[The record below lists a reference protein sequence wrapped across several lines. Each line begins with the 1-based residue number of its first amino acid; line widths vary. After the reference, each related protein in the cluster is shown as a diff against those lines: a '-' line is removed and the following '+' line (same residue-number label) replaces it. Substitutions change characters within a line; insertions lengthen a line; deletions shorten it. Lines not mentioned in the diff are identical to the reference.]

1 MDMGS
6 QLLSV
11 APVVLVGGLATVV
24 MLVDALVRDSTRW
37 TFWMSLAGLIGSAI
51 AGLATLSASGTV
63 FNGMLAAGGT
73 AALFDTLLS
82 MAGILTLLA
91 ARPYLRREGQE
102 YDEFYTLLLFALA
115 GAMLLVHAAHLVI
128 FFLGIELM
136 SVAFYVLAGYFR
148 RQTRSVE
155 AALKYFLLGA
165 FATGFLLYGIAM
177 VYGSSGALAYAAIQ
191 EQLRHGSALPT
202 LLLIGIGLLVV
213 GVGFKIAI
221 VPFHQW
227 VPDVYQ
233 GAPTVV
239 TAFMSTVGKA
249 AVVIALVPLF
259 RALQPAVETKLQLAV
274 ATLAAATILLG
285 NITAVVQSNI
295 KRMLAYSSIAHAG
308 YLLMGLVAQND
319 RGWAGMLF
327 YAAAYLFMQLGA
339 FVVVASVETNN
350 EERLEISEY
359 AGLSRRHPVLAA
371 LMAIFLFSLT
381 GLPPFAGFFGKY
393 YLFTAAIEAGYT
405 WLAVIAVVGT
415 MISAYFYLGVL
426 VAMYFREPHER
437 LVPALGGTATLTVW
451 LSSLAVLAL
460 GIFPSTLLQLLERF
474 L

>member
-1 MDMGS
+1 MGFV
-6 QLLSV
+6 QEMLAV
-11 APVVLVGGLATVV
+11 APVVLIGILATGV
-24 MLVDALVRDSTRW
+24 MLLDALIRQSTRIS
-37 TFWMSLAGLIGSAI
+37 FWVSLVGLVATAI
-51 AGLATLSASGTV
+51 AGIATLPASGTV
-63 FNGMLAAGGT
+63 FAGMLRAGKI
-73 AALFDTLLS
+73 AALFDILLS
-82 MAGILTLLA
+82 LAGILTILA
-91 ARPYLRREGQE
+91 ARPYLQREGRE

-115 GAMLLVHAAHLVI
+115 GAIILAHAAHLLV

-136 SVAFYVLAGYFR
+136 SVCFYVLAGYFR
-148 RQTRSVE
+148 TQLRSVE

-177 VYGSSGALAYAAIQ
+177 VYGSSGALGYDAIAA
-191 EQLRHGSALPT
+191 QLQRGSSLPT
-202 LLLIGIGLLVV
+202 LLLIGVGLLLV
-213 GVGFKIAI
+213 GIGFKIAI

-259 RALQPAVETKLQLAV
+259 QALQPATGAKLQLAV
-274 ATLAAATILLG
+274 AVLSAATIILG
-285 NITAVVQSNI
+285 NVAAVVQSNI

-308 YLLMGLVAQND
+308 YLLMGLVAQSE

-339 FVVVASVETNN
+339 FVVVAIVEREN
-350 EERLEISEY
+350 EQHLEISDY

-405 WLAVIAVVGT
+405 WLTVIAVLGT
-415 MISAYFYLGVL
+415 MVSAYFYLGVL
-426 VAMYFREPHER
+426 VAMYFREPHEA
-437 LVPALGGTATLTVW
+437 LAPARAAMATLTLW
-451 LSSLAVLAL
+451 ISTAAILAM
-460 GIFPSTLLQLLERF
+460 GIFPGALLHLLESF

>member
-1 MDMGS
+1 MDWAA
-6 QLLSV
+6 QLV
-11 APVVLVGGLATVV
+11 AVLPLVLIGLTAVLVMLLDALIRQSTTLSFWVSILGLLATAAAGAATLSFSGTVFSG
-24 MLVDALVRDSTRW
+24 MLVAGGVAAVFDIL
-37 TFWMSLAGLIGSAI
+37 MSLAG
-51 AGLATLSASGTV
+51 V
-63 FNGMLAAGGT
+63 
-73 AALFDTLLS
+73 
-82 MAGILTLLA
+82 LTLLA
-91 ARPYLRREGQE
+91 ARPYLQREGRE
-102 YDEFYTLLLFALA
+102 YDEFYALLLFAVA
-115 GAMLLVHAAHLVI
+115 GAIILAHAAHLLV

-136 SVAFYVLAGYFR
+136 SVSFYVLAGYFR
-148 RQTRSVE
+148 TQLRSVE

-177 VYGSSGALAYAAIQ
+177 VYGSSGALGYESIRAHLQ
-191 EQLRHGSALPT
+191 QGTALPT
-202 LLLIGIGLLVV
+202 LLLIGVGLLLI
-213 GVGFKIAI
+213 GIGFKLAI

-227 VPDVYQ
+227 APDVYQ

-259 RALQPAVETKLQLAV
+259 QTLQPAVGTKLQIAIAV
-274 ATLAAATILLG
+274 LSAVTILLG
-285 NITAVVQSNI
+285 NIVAVVQSNI

-308 YLLMGLVAQND
+308 YLLMGLVAQSE

-339 FVVVASVETNN
+339 FVVVAIVEREN
-350 EERLEISEY
+350 EQRLELNDY

-405 WLAVIAVVGT
+405 WLTIVAVVGT

-426 VAMYFREPHER
+426 VAMYFREPHEAPE
-437 LVPALGGTATLTVW
+437 PAHSGTAAVTLW
-451 LSSLAVLAL
+451 LSTVAVLAL
-460 GIFPSTLLQLLERF
+460 GIFPSTFLQLLER
-474 L
+474 LL

>member
-1 MDMGS
+1 MDGVS
-6 QLLSV
+6 QLYAA
-11 APVVLVGGLATVV
+11 APVIVIGLLAPSVMLLDALIRQSSSVSFWVSLVGLLAVI
-24 MLVDALVRDSTRW
+24 A
-37 TFWMSLAGLIGSAI
+37 AGVL
-51 AGLATLSASGTV
+51 TLPASGTV
-63 FNGMLAAGGT
+63 FSSMLSVGGT
-73 AALFDTLLS
+73 AALFDVLLAA
-82 MAGILTLLA
+82 AGVLTLLA
-91 ARPYLRREGQE
+91 ARPYLQREGRE
-102 YDEFYTLLLFALA
+102 YDEFYALLLFALA
-115 GAMLLVHAAHLVI
+115 GAIILAHAAHLLV

-136 SVAFYVLAGYFR
+136 SVSFYALAGYFR
-148 RQTRSVE
+148 THLRSVE

-177 VYGSSGALAYAAIQ
+177 VYGSSGALSYEAVRAHLQ
-191 EQLRHGSALPT
+191 QGTALPT
-202 LLLIGIGLLVV
+202 LLLIGVGLLIV
-213 GVGFKIAI
+213 GIGFKIAI

-249 AVVIALVPLF
+249 AVIVALVPLF
-259 RALQPAVETKLQLAV
+259 QALQPAVGAKLQAALAI
-274 ATLAAATILLG
+274 LSAATILFG
-285 NITAVVQSNI
+285 NIVAVVQSNI

-308 YLLMGLVAQND
+308 YLLMGLVAQSE

-339 FVVVASVETNN
+339 FVVVAIVEREN
-350 EERLEISEY
+350 EHRLELANY
-359 AGLSRRHPVLAA
+359 AGLSRQHPVLAA
-371 LMAIFLFSLT
+371 LMAVFLFSLT

-405 WLAVIAVVGT
+405 WLAVVAVVGT

-426 VAMYFREPHER
+426 VAMYFREPREAA
-437 LVPALGGTATLTVW
+437 VPIQAGTATASLW
-451 LSSLAVLAL
+451 LSTAAVLAL
-460 GIFPSTLLQLLERF
+460 GIFPSSLLQLLERF

>member
-1 MDMGS
+1 MEVVS
-6 QLLSV
+6 QLYAA
-11 APVVLVGGLATVV
+11 APVVLIGLLAPSVMLLDALIRQSSRISFWTSLGGL
-24 MLVDALVRDSTRW
+24 
-37 TFWMSLAGLIGSAI
+37 LAVAGTGL
-51 AGLATLSASGTV
+51 LTLPASGKV
-63 FNGMLAAGGT
+63 FRGMLQTGGT
-73 AALFDTLLS
+73 AALFDTLLAI
-82 MAGILTLLA
+82 AGILTLLA
-91 ARPYLRREGQE
+91 ARPYLQREGRE

-115 GAMLLVHAAHLVI
+115 GAIIVAHAAHLLV

-136 SVAFYVLAGYFR
+136 SVAFYALAGYFR
-148 RQTRSVE
+148 TQLRSVE

-177 VYGSSGALAYAAIQ
+177 VYGSSGALGYETIQ
-191 EQLRHGSALPT
+191 AQLQHGTALPT
-202 LLLIGIGLLVV
+202 LLLIGTGLLVV
-213 GVGFKIAI
+213 GIGFKIAI

-249 AVVIALVPLF
+249 AVIVALVPLF
-259 RALQPAVETKLQLAV
+259 QALQPAIGTKLQAALAV
-274 ATLAAATILLG
+274 LSAATILLG
-285 NITAVVQSNI
+285 NIIAVVQSNI

-308 YLLMGLVAQND
+308 YLLMGLVAQSE

-339 FVVVASVETNN
+339 FIVVAIVEREN
-350 EERLEISEY
+350 EQRLELSDY
-359 AGLSRRHPVLAA
+359 AGLSRQHPVLAA
-371 LMAIFLFSLT
+371 LMAVLLFSLT

-405 WLAVIAVVGT
+405 WLAIVAVIGT

-426 VAMYFREPHER
+426 VAMYFREPREA
-437 LVPALGGTATLTVW
+437 LVPVHGGTATASLW
-451 LSSLAVLAL
+451 LSTAVVLAL
-460 GIFPSTLLQLLERF
+460 GIFPSSLLQLLERF

>member
-1 MDMGS
+1 MDIERE
-6 QLLSV
+6 LFSV
-11 APVVLVGGLATVV
+11 APVVLAGVLATVL
-24 MLVDALVRDSTRW
+24 MLVDALVRHSTRCV
-37 TFWMSLAGLIGSAI
+37 FWMSLFGLAVSAV
-51 AGLATLSASGTV
+51 AGLATLSVSGTA
-63 FNGMLAAGGT
+63 FSGMLIAGGT
-73 AALFDTLLS
+73 AALFDIVLATT
-82 MAGILTLLA
+82 GILTLLA
-91 ARPYLRREGQE
+91 ARPYLQREDQE

-115 GAMLLVHAAHLVI
+115 GAMILVHAAHLVT

-148 RQTRSVE
+148 RQIRSVE

-177 VYGSSGALAYAAIQ
+177 VYGSSGTLSYAAIH
-191 EQLRHGSALPT
+191 EQLQRGSALPT
-202 LLLIGIGLLVV
+202 LLLIGIGLLLV

-259 RALQPAVETKLQLAV
+259 RALQPAVEPKLQLAV
-274 ATLAAATILLG
+274 AVLAAATILFG
-285 NITAVVQSNI
+285 NIVAVVQSNI

-308 YLLMGLVAQND
+308 YLLMGLVAQTD

-339 FVVVASVETNN
+339 FIVVAMVEAHN
-350 EERLEISEY
+350 EQRLEIGDY

-405 WLAVIAVVGT
+405 WLAVVAVVGT
-415 MISAYFYLGVL
+415 MVSAYFYLGVL
-426 VAMYFREPHER
+426 VAMYFREPHES
-437 LVPALGGTATLTVW
+437 LVPVLGGTAALTVW
-451 LSSLAVLAL
+451 VSSLAVLAL
-460 GIFPSTLLQLLERF
+460 GLFPSTLLELLEGF

>member
-1 MDMGS
+1 MEVVS
-6 QLLSV
+6 QLYAA
-11 APVVLVGGLATVV
+11 APVVLIGLLAPSV
-24 MLVDALVRDSTRW
+24 MLLDALIRQSSRIS
-37 TFWMSLAGLIGSAI
+37 FWISLVGLLAVAGT
-51 AGLATLSASGTV
+51 GLLTLPASGTV
-63 FNGMLAAGGT
+63 FRSMLQVGGT
-73 AALFDTLLS
+73 AALFDTLLAI
-82 MAGILTLLA
+82 AGILTLLA
-91 ARPYLRREGQE
+91 ARPYLQREGRE

-115 GAMLLVHAAHLVI
+115 GAIIVAHAAHLLV

-136 SVAFYVLAGYFR
+136 SVAFYALAGYFR
-148 RQTRSVE
+148 TQLRSVE

-177 VYGSSGALAYAAIQ
+177 VYGSSGALGYETIQ
-191 EQLRHGSALPT
+191 AQLQRGTALPT
-202 LLLIGIGLLVV
+202 LLLIGTGLLVV
-213 GVGFKIAI
+213 GIGFKIAI

-249 AVVIALVPLF
+249 AVIVALVPLF
-259 RALQPAVETKLQLAV
+259 QALQPAIGTKLQTALAV
-274 ATLAAATILLG
+274 LSAATILLG
-285 NITAVVQSNI
+285 NIIAVVQSNI

-308 YLLMGLVAQND
+308 YLLMGLVAQSE

-339 FVVVASVETNN
+339 FIVVAIVEREN
-350 EERLEISEY
+350 EQRLELSDY
-359 AGLSRRHPVLAA
+359 AGLSRQHPVLAA
-371 LMAIFLFSLT
+371 LMAVLLFSLT

-393 YLFTAAIEAGYT
+393 YLFMAAIEAGYT
-405 WLAVIAVVGT
+405 WLAIVAVIGT

-426 VAMYFREPHER
+426 VAMYFREPREA
-437 LVPALGGTATLTVW
+437 LVPVHGGTATASLW
-451 LSSLAVLAL
+451 LSTAVVLAL
-460 GIFPSTLLQLLERF
+460 GIFPSSLLQLLERF